1 MQRLSFRERPGW
13 QDRLEAV
20 GFTWHTGSREAPFPY
35 WEEDA
40 AYAFSPAEIEVLER
54 RSGELVALA
63 LDATAHAIETR
74 RLAELG
80 IPEFLHQAVQASWD
94 RDDPSIYLRLDLA
107 YVGERQ
113 EPQLLEINAQ
123 TPTSLL
129 EAAVCQWQW
138 MEDRQESG
146 ELTEGTTQW
155 NAIHE
160 ALTEQWRWA
169 AKERGVKDVTFAAAR
184 LDEDLATSTYL
195 EELARAAGI
204 KTQRLWVDEIGSSA
218 AMSHLADLWGLPID
232 HLAMLWPFEF
242 AWEGR
247 DAAYLAST
255 RTRFIEPL
263 WKAVMSSKG
272 LLPIMH
278 ELAPEHPCV
287 LPARFVDSL
296 SLTDVGAQP
305 VRKPLWSREG
315 QNVQLP
321 GQLPTSGE
329 YGDLPL
335 IEQAYAELP
344 EFQVGAGERRYPVL
358 GVWVAGD
365 EPCGLG
371 VREGISRVTDDRARF
386 VPHLIQE
393 AD

>member
-1 MQRLSFRERPGW
+1 MKRLPFKERPAW

-40 AYAFSPAEIEVLER
+40 AYQFSPAELLTLEK

-63 LDATAHAIETR
+63 LDATAHAIETK
-74 RLAELG
+74 RLAQLG
-80 IPEFLHQAVQASWD
+80 IPEFLHRAIEASWD

-107 YVGERQ
+107 YTGGGD
-113 EPQLLEINAQ
+113 EPKLLEINAQ

-138 MEDRQESG
+138 LEDRQETA
-146 ELTEGTTQW
+146 EWPEGTTQW

-160 ALTEQWRWA
+160 ALTDQWRWA
-169 AKERGVKDVTFAAAR
+169 VQERGVKEVTFAAAR

-195 EELARAAGI
+195 EELARAAGAR
-204 KTQRLWVDEIGSSA
+204 TQRLWVDEIGSSE
-218 AMSHLADLWGLPID
+218 AMTHLADLWGLPIH

-247 DAAYLAST
+247 DAAHLAST
-255 RTRFIEPL
+255 RTHFIEPL
-263 WKAVMSSKG
+263 WKAVTSSKG

-278 ELAPEHPCV
+278 ELAPDHPCV
-287 LPARFVDSL
+287 LPARFSDSL
-296 SLTDVGAQP
+296 NLTDVGQQP

-321 GQLPTSGE
+321 GQPATGGE

-344 EFQVGAGERRYPVL
+344 EFQTPQGEKRYPVL

-371 VREGISRVTDDRARF
+371 VREGITRVTDDRARF
-386 VPHLIQE
+386 VPHLIE
-393 AD
+393 PA

>member
-1 MQRLSFRERPGW
+1 MKRREFPERPGW

-40 AYAFSPAEIEVLER
+40 AYTFTTQEIALLEK
-54 RSGELVALA
+54 RSGELIALA
-63 LDATAHAIETR
+63 LDAVGHAIETR
-74 RLAELG
+74 RLGQLG
-80 IPEFLHQAVQASWD
+80 IPNFLHDAVQASWD
-94 RDDPSIYLRLDLA
+94 RDDPSVYLRLDLA
-107 YVGERQ
+107 YQKGE
-113 EPQLLEINAQ
+113 EPRLLEINAQ

-138 MEDRQESG
+138 LEDRQERG
-146 ELTEGTTQW
+146 ELSAEAGQW
-155 NAIHE
+155 NSIHE
-160 ALTEQWRWA
+160 ALTEQWKWA
-169 AKERGVKDVTFAAAR
+169 AGERGVKEVTFSAAR

-218 AMSHLADLWGLPID
+218 AMTHLADLWGLPIA

-278 ELAPEHPCV
+278 ELAPEHPGV
-287 LPARFVDSL
+287 LPARFADSL
-296 SLTDVGAQP
+296 SLADVGMNP

-321 GQLPTSGE
+321 GAPATGGE

-335 IEQAYAELP
+335 IEQAYVELP
-344 EFQVGAGERRYPVL
+344 EFRTHTDEARYPVL
-358 GVWVAGD
+358 GVWAAGD

-371 VREGISRVTDDRARF
+371 IREGVSRVTDDRARF
-386 VPHLIQE
+386 VPHVIL
-393 AD
+393 D

>member
-1 MQRLSFRERPGW
+1 MKRLPFRERPGW
-13 QDRLEAV
+13 QDRLEQV

-40 AYAFSPAEIEVLER
+40 AYSFTAAEIELLER

-63 LDATAHAIETR
+63 LDAVAHAIETR
-74 RLAELG
+74 RLGQLG
-80 IPEFLHQAVQASWD
+80 IPDFLHDAVKASWD
-94 RDDPSIYLRLDLA
+94 RDDPSVYLRLDLA
-107 YVGERQ
+107 YSGGDQ
-113 EPQLLEINAQ
+113 EPKLLEINAQ

-138 MEDRQESG
+138 LEDRQETG
-146 ELTEGTTQW
+146 ELPQSATQW

-160 ALTEQWRWA
+160 ALTAQWQWA
-169 AKERGVKDVTFAAAR
+169 SQERGVREVTFAAAR

-218 AMSHLADLWGLPID
+218 AMDQLADLWGLPIG

-272 LLPIMH
+272 LLPLMH
-278 ELAPEHPCV
+278 ELAPEHPCI

-296 SLTDVGAQP
+296 NLTNVGMQP

-321 GQLPTSGE
+321 GQAATGGE

-335 IEQAYAELP
+335 IEQAYVELP
-344 EFQVGAGERRYPVL
+344 EYQAGRGESRYPVL

-371 VREGISRVTDDRARF
+371 VREGVTRVTDDRARF
-386 VPHLIQE
+386 VPHLVQDE
-393 AD
+393 